1 MTWRLHVRQLFFAG
15 KPLATRSPSCTALI
29 VLCRLSQLLYSSHE
43 VRCCCLHLLESESL
57 DEWQAE
63 LWVRMYLPA
72 SHLVMS
78 GVWHSKACGRLQGCG
93 VNQRGYSDA
102 LSSILSSL
110 ESALRAQALVDKRGW
125 GNADLSALR
134 SLCHATRQSC
144 LVCASRSRPTHCPR
158 STCPSLREGGGGI
171 LDCFAAELSSSYV
184 SLSISK
190 SLFKPHQKS
199 G

>member
-1 MTWRLHVRQLFFAG
+1 MYANCYFAG

-43 VRCCCLHLLESESL
+43 VRCCCLRLLESESL

-102 LSSILSSL
+102 LSSL

-158 STCPSLREGGGGI
+158 STCPSLREGGAGGGGDFG
-171 LDCFAAELSSSYV
+171 LLCSRAVKLL
-184 SLSISK
+184 SLSIST
-190 SLFKPHQKS
+190 SLFKPHQES